1 MRDGS
6 RLDPVERLIDAWL
19 AWEAASGSRSV
30 CVERLDA
37 IAALGLSHMDVDRA
51 VAAVRGAGYDVP
63 SAVQRTVL
71 DQQMHL
77 PRSTNKEAS

>member
-19 AWEAASGSRSV
+19 RWEANPTSRPA

-37 IAALGLSHMDVDRA
+37 IAALGLDSNDTHRY
-51 VAAVRGAGYDVP
+51 VAAARRAGFDVP
-63 SAVQRTVL
+63 SAVARTVNDL
-71 DQQMHL
+71 GGG
-77 PRSTNKEAS
+77 RCAS